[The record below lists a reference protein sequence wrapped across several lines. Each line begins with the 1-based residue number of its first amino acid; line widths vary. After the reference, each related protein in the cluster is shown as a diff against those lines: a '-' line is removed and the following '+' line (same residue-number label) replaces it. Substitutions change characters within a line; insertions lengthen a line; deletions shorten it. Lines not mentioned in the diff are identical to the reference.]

1 MRLIQVFPQMQEG
14 HGQRRLGNAPQEV
27 SMKNSESRALPSC
40 LENSTQLVV
49 SGGGV
54 CGWGRRVLSLSCS
67 HRPRCPLQGGGR
79 GH

>member
-1 MRLIQVFPQMQEG
+1 
-14 HGQRRLGNAPQEV
+14 
-27 SMKNSESRALPSC
+27 MKNSESRALPTC

-54 CGWGRRVLSLSCS
+54 CGWGQRVLSLSCS